1 MDCAARSEPQ
11 PDRMRP
17 RPVVPAPQRRRLAQ
31 LNAAL
36 RRGESPAAW
45 PMPSA
50 AATLDQPAANP
61 ELVPFGFQS
70 SLTRGSWAMDHVR
83 WMRQKDLLG
92 QDMFLVGMHGPL
104 RRMLAFIFCEK
115 AGREMEYLPLT
126 QDTTESDLKQ
136 RREILA
142 GGSSEYVDMSAVLA
156 ALHGRILI
164 IEGLEK
170 VERNVMPVLNNLLE
184 NREIALEDG
193 RFLLPQER
201 YDSMTEQQRRESNL
215 VPVHPDFRVIALGVP
230 VPPFP
235 GNPLDPPLRSRFQ
248 GRRVD
253 PAPRRGLLSAIRE
266 EWAPTLPDGIA
277 QTLCQLSRGIYSLGQ
292 QAGDESGQDG
302 AKVAFSELMYLGDA
316 GVLSSARLLEVFPQ
330 LSVQAA
336 VDRVYPRAALYTLTQ
351 IESRDMISGMLTA
364 AGSLDD
370 GSVSDY
376 RVASAVVSDDH
387 SVSSTS
393 VALEFVP
400 LSGGET
406 VTLTV
411 PGGAA
416 EPVLPAVDDGT
427 MQDHHWSLLTSML
440 QSHCIGNDV
449 LIVGE
454 RGSGKTFIGQQFAS
468 ALGYAPVETLF
479 IYKDMT
485 SRDLLQR
492 RTTGSEKET
501 LWQPTPLAIAV
512 RTGRLAILDGINR
525 LPPGTISALLRL
537 IEDREVRALCF
548 LHQLSARVANPQSL
562 VVSDHTLRR
571 LALRQAGALR
581 GDDDDARAV
590 GGGAHRP
597 RHLHGPPLLQ
607 VSS

>member
-1 MDCAARSEPQ
+1 MTAPPRVSIGGVSIAISGANDDRDRALVPHGYLRRDALGHCARGAVAEPQATLRHLRWLMQKEQLGQDVFLTGPAGTRAARLALALKYCELTGRELEYVALSRDTTEA
-11 PDRMRP
+11 DLT
-17 RPVVPAPQRRRLAQ
+17 QRRELRGKTAVYHDQ
-31 LNAAL
+31 GAVRAAL
-36 RRGESPAAW
+36 RGRVLV
-45 PMPSA
+45 
-50 AATLDQPAANP
+50 LD
-61 ELVPFGFQS
+61 G
-70 SLTRGSWAMDHVR
+70 
-83 WMRQKDLLG
+83 
-92 QDMFLVGMHGPL
+92 
-104 RRMLAFIFCEK
+104 I
-115 AGREMEYLPLT
+115 
-126 QDTTESDLKQ
+126 
-136 RREILA
+136 
-142 GGSSEYVDMSAVLA
+142 
-156 ALHGRILI
+156 
-164 IEGLEK
+164 EK

-184 NREIALEDG
+184 NREITLADG
-193 RFLLPQER
+193 RFLMHPRR
-201 YDSMTEQQRRESNL
+201 YDELFGNSSDGRSSNEPPATQQQQQIARVSER
-215 VPVHPDFRVIALGVP
+215 FWVIALGLP
-230 VPPFP
+230 VPRYP

-277 QTLCQLSRGIYSLGQ
+277 QTLCQLSRGIYTLGQ

-376 RVASAVVSDDH
+376 RVASALVSDDH

-537 IEDREVRALCF
+537 IEDREVRAMCF
-548 LHQLSARVANPQSL
+548 LHQLTN
-562 VVSDHTLRR
+562 
-571 LALRQAGALR
+571 
-581 GDDDDARAV
+581 
-590 GGGAHRP
+590 AHADC
-597 RHLHGPPLLQ
+597 
-607 VSS
+607 

>member
-406 VTLTV
+406 VMLTV

-548 LHQLSARVANPQSL
+548 LHQLKN
-562 VVSDHTLRR
+562 
-571 LALRQAGALR
+571 
-581 GDDDDARAV
+581 ARAC
-590 GGGAHRP
+590 R
-597 RHLHGPPLLQ
+597 
-607 VSS
+607 